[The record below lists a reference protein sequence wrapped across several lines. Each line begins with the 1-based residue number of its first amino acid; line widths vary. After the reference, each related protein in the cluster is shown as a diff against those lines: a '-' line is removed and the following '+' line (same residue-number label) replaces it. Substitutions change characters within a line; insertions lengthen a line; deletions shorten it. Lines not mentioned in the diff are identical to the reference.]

1 MEIKWNGWIIS
12 VRPWTQET
20 KRKNDEG
27 FRFLSIDE
35 IESFFLLPSRL
46 SESSGVIIVE
56 TGSPQE
62 DNEEV
67 GRWDFLI
74 KRSKI
79 GRPIRWI
86 TRQSSSPAFFLYWGW
101 ALYFCSRSQ
110 ILIWLFANLYSCC
123 IAMNEIICLV
133 MVMLSIVQLLGSR
146 NTRIIVTGDC
156 QPFD

>member
-1 MEIKWNGWIIS
+1 MERMNNI
-12 VRPWTQET
+12 RPSLDSKT

-67 GRWDFLI
+67 GR
-74 KRSKI
+74 
-79 GRPIRWI
+79 
-86 TRQSSSPAFFLYWGW
+86 
-101 ALYFCSRSQ
+101 
-110 ILIWLFANLYSCC
+110 
-123 IAMNEIICLV
+123 
-133 MVMLSIVQLLGSR
+133 
-146 NTRIIVTGDC
+146 
-156 QPFD
+156 